1 MTEKTLSVPH
11 LASLNGITETPP
23 SRSPWQDA
31 WGRLIRNKASV
42 TGMIVI
48 LAFMVITIFARQL
61 APHSPIQLNS
71 GHDFLPPFWVEKS
84 SSGKSGSIDFPL
96 GTDTLGRDLF
106 SRVIYGTRV
115 SLLVGFVPTFIIVV
129 IGVFVGMMAGYYGG
143 KWDNLLM
150 RFTDVMYGFP
160 DILLFIIVLVSLR
173 DTWLGEL
180 MNGLFL
186 LFVALAI
193 VNWVGVARVARGQV
207 LALKEKEFIEAAR
220 CIGAKDSRIM
230 LRHLFPNILGPIIV
244 QVSFLIPS
252 MIITEAIL
260 GYLGLGLKPAT
271 DPDAFFITSWGS
283 LLLEG
288 QTSLNANPYMLL
300 TPAICVALVVLA
312 FTFIGD
318 GLRDAL
324 DPRMRGTQ

>member
-1 MTEKTLSVPH
+1 MADTTASNPH
-11 LASLNGITETPP
+11 LVSLNEFARANP
-23 SRSPWQDA
+23 SRSPWQEA
-31 WGRLIRNKASV
+31 WGRLIKNKASV
-42 TGMIVI
+42 TGMIII
-48 LAFMVITIFARQL
+48 LFFMFVMIFARSL
-61 APHSPIQLNS
+61 APHNPIGLNS
-71 GHDFLPPFWVEKS
+71 GKDYLPPFWVEKAQN
-84 SSGKSGSIDFPL
+84 GKSGSTEFPL
-96 GTDTLGRDLF
+96 GTDTLGRDLL

-115 SLLVGFVPTFIIVV
+115 SLIVGFIPTFIIVV
-129 IGVFVGMMAGYYGG
+129 IGVTVGMFAGYLGG
-143 KWDNLLM
+143 KWDNILM
-150 RFTDVMYGFP
+150 RITDVMYGFP
-160 DILLFIIVLVSLR
+160 DILLFIIVLVALR

-180 MNGLFL
+180 MSGLLL
-186 LFVALAI
+186 LFIALAV
-193 VNWVGVARVARGQV
+193 VNWVGVARIARGQV

-230 LRHLFPNILGPIIV
+230 LRHLFPNMLGPIIV
-244 QVSFLIPS
+244 QTSFTIPS
-252 MIITEAIL
+252 MIISEAIL

-300 TPAICVALVVLA
+300 IPAICVALVVLA